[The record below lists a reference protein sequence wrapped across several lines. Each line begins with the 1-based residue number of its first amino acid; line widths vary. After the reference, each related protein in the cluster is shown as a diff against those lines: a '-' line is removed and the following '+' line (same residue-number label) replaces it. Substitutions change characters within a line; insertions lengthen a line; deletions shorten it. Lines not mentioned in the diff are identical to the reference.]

1 METITSGIF
10 VWIGRQS
17 TKKEKEESIKKA
29 EEFLKAK
36 NYPHWTQ
43 ITRVVEY
50 GEPSPFKEYFSSW
63 IDVDVSTLDLKNS
76 GK

>member
-1 METITSGIF
+1 M
-10 VWIGRQS
+10 
-17 TKKEKEESIKKA
+17 KKA
-29 EEFLKAK
+29 EEFLKKK

-50 GEPSPFKEYFSSW
+50 GEPTTFKEYFSSW
-63 IDVDVSTLDLKNS
+63 VDVDISKLDLKNA